1 MNSKATLVLEMLFV
15 LTVKD
20 CISHNTCC
28 CINDFFSLSYPT
40 HEPAASSKSTIE
52 ILEQGAKYAQS

>member
-20 CISHNTCC
+20 YISHNTCC
-28 CINDFFSLSYPT
+28 CINDFFSLS
-40 HEPAASSKSTIE
+40 
-52 ILEQGAKYAQS
+52 